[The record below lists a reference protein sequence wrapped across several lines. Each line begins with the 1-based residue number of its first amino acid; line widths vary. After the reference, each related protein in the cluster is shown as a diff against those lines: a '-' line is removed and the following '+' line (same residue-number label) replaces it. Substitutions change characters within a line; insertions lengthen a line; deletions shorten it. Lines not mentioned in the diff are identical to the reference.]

1 MLEITSLT
9 KRYNYQLILN
19 IPSLQLPQGIYWLKG
34 ENGSGKTTFLKMA
47 AALIPFDG
55 FIAVDGISQKTAPLR
70 YRQRI
75 SWAEAEPLYP
85 GFLTGNELIALYQKI
100 RESSPE
106 ESAALVRR
114 FGATSYIHNPIAT
127 YSAGMLKKLSL
138 ILAFT
143 GASELNLV
151 LLDEPFITLD
161 AQACNQL
168 AQLLLEHHQQGR
180 SIILS
185 SHQDPGPDLLPCCK
199 ELVVDNKTVRC

>member
-1 MLEITSLT
+1 MLEITSIT
-9 KRYNYQLILN
+9 KRYNRQLILN
-19 IPSLQLPQGIYWLKG
+19 IPLLRLPEGIYWLKG

-55 FIAVDGISQKTAPLR
+55 SIAVKGISQKGAPLL

-85 GFLTGNELIALYQKI
+85 GFLTGNDLIALYRQI
-100 RESSPE
+100 RKSPPE
-106 ESAALVRR
+106 ESAALVHL
-114 FGATSYIHNPIAT
+114 FDAASYIHNRVAT

-143 GASELNLV
+143 GIAKLDLV

-161 AQACNQL
+161 APACNQL
-168 AQLLLEHHQQGR
+168 VQLLLEQQQQGR
-180 SIILS
+180 SFILS
-185 SHQDPGPDLLPCCK
+185 SHQDPGPDLLPFCR
-199 ELVVDNKTVRC
+199 ELIVNDKTIRY